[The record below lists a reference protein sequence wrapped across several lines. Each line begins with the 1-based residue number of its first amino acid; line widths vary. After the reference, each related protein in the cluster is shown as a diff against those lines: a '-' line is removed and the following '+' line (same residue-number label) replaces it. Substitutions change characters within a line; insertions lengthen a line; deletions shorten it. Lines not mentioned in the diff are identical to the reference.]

1 MIEISVGSLTAG
13 PSAYGVVWHRDFGSW
28 NATVLVCIHNWDAT
42 GIGDDGDNELGA
54 KDLAYEP
61 LKRKEGGFKANYF
74 IFAMMFLDN
83 IGFVANMASLVL
95 YFMFVIH
102 FDLSGSATTTTNYL
116 GTTFLLTIVGG
127 FISDAYM
134 NRLNTTLLFGVIEL
148 LGYMLLIIQAH
159 DKNLQPLPC
168 LESTCVHGTKAL
180 LFYASISFVALGG
193 GGIRGAIP
201 ALGADQFDSKDPN
214 EHKHIASFFNW
225 FLLSITVGAVIG
237 VTFVVY
243 VSSNVGWDI
252 GFIISL
258 SCAAVGLLFVA
269 LGKPYYRVRVPGESP
284 LIRVLEVLVVSVKNW
299 KVEVPQNSDK
309 LYEIR
314 ARDSASKAEL
324 IPHSN
329 QFRQELSIRSLFD
342 SYLLFKKTC
351 KIRKKIPINKIIN
364 FSLSRLL
371 DKAAV
376 LPNGANAARKWKVCT
391 VTQVEEVKVLAR
403 MMPILLSTILMNTCL
418 AQLQTLSI
426 QQGTLMNTRI
436 GDFDVPSATIPVIP
450 LAFMTLLI
458 PVYEFAFVPLL
469 RKITGHPNGI
479 THLQRVGVGLVLSAI
494 SMAIAGLVEVKRKH
508 EMVHHNHKISLFWL
522 SFHYAIFGIADMFT
536 LVGLME
542 FFYKEAPAG
551 MRSLSTSFSWLSLSI
566 GYYLSTVFVELI
578 NNITSKFTKNK
589 MGWLEGR
596 DMNKSHADYFYWF
609 LAILSVVNFGIYVWC
624 AQWYKYKNDVTV
636 DEEMLL
642 KASGP
647 QSFSASSVSFVS
659 KVEEKQNEAK

>member
-1 MIEISVGSLTAG
+1 MAVRATMIENTCAGLDLTAG
-13 PSAYGVVWHRDFGSW
+13 PSASGVVWNWHLGSGSW
-28 NATVLVCIHNWDAT
+28 NATVFGL
-42 GIGDDGDNELGA
+42 DNELGA

-61 LKRKEGGFKANYF
+61 LKRNQGGFKANYF

-148 LGYMLLIIQAH
+148 MGYMLLIIQSH
-159 DKNLQPLPC
+159 YTKLQPLPC

-180 LFYASISFVALGG
+180 LFYSSISFVALGG

-201 ALGADQFDSKDPN
+201 ALGADQFNSKDPN
-214 EHKHIASFFNW
+214 EHKLIASFFNW
-225 FLLSITVGAVIG
+225 LLLSITVGAVVG

-258 SCAAVGLLFVA
+258 SCAAVGLIFIA
-269 LGKPYYRVRVPGESP
+269 LGRPYYRVRVPGDSP

-299 KVEVPQNSDK
+299 KVEVPQSSDE

-324 IPHSN
+324 IPHSS
-329 QFRQELSIRSLFD
+329 QF
-342 SYLLFKKTC
+342 
-351 KIRKKIPINKIIN
+351 
-364 FSLSRLL
+364 RLL

-376 LPNGANAARKWKVCT
+376 LPTGLSGAGKWKVCT
-391 VTQVEEVKVLAR
+391 VTQVEEVKVLTR

-418 AQLQTLSI
+418 AQLQTVSI

-436 GDFDVPSATIPVIP
+436 GDFDVPSASIPVIP
-450 LAFMTLLI
+450 LLFMSLLI
-458 PVYEFAFVPLL
+458 PIYEFAFVPLL

-566 GYYLSTVFVELI
+566 GYYLSTVFVDLI
-578 NNITSKFTKNK
+578 NTITSKFTKNK

-596 DMNKSHADYFYWF
+596 DMNKSHVDYFYWF

-624 AQWYKYKNDVTV
+624 AKWYKYKNDIAV

-642 KASGP
+642 KAGEP
-647 QSFSASSVSFVS
+647 QSFSASGVSIVS
-659 KVEEKQNEAK
+659 KAGEKEEKQSGAK